1 MARRANF
8 KFDNQLI
15 HVQSEYVNYMKIND
29 DVSEIQLVE
38 QVTDWTK
45 KLVQDLRDKNLTVGT
60 AESCTGGLLS
70 SYLTLHPGASEV
82 FLGSIVSYANSVKEK
97 LLNVKTET
105 FKKLGAVSFETASQ
119 MAEGCLKQLEVK
131 VAVSITGI
139 AGPSGGSE
147 LKPVGTVFVAVAGLN
162 RETNVF
168 EHHFLGDRKQIRLQA
183 CAEAVKHLAEYIK

>member
-15 HVQSEYVNYMKIND
+15 HVQSEYVNYMKINED
-29 DVSEIQLVE
+29 NLEIQLVE
-38 QVTDWTK
+38 QLTDWTK
-45 KLVQDLRDKNLTVGT
+45 KLVQDLRDKNITLGT

-70 SYLTLHPGASEV
+70 SYLTLHPGASEI
-82 FLGSIVSYANSVKEK
+82 FFGSIVSYANSVKEK
-97 LLNVKTET
+97 LLNVKVET
-105 FKKLGAVSFETASQ
+105 FKKFGAVSLETANQ

-139 AGPSGGSE
+139 AGPGGGSPQ
-147 LKPVGTVFVAVAGLN
+147 KPVGTVFIAVAGVN

-168 EHHFLGDRKQIRLQA
+168 EHHFLGDRKQIQLQA
-183 CAEAVKHLAEYIK
+183 CVEAVKHLSGFIK